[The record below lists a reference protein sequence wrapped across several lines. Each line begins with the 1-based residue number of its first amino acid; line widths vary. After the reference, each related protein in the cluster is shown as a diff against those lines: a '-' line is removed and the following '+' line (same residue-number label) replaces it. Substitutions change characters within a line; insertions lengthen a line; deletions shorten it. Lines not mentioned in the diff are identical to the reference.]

1 MYGSAWGENT
11 NKCSQ
16 IPFPLPVT
24 GNITTPG
31 KIWFFSLH
39 FLFISG
45 FTLCWPLS
53 RDPEI
58 HVVEVSF
65 TYISRICN
73 FNHCLLKEREVLKGS
88 CQGSVD
94 RSITAVQQM
103 AWHRHSSG
111 FYLIHFLDLKLL
123 INHFCEENM
132 MKPFLSFLLSCFELK
147 WKHYRGK
154 AWMKNKELK
163 CTSSASKP
171 LAFY

>member
-16 IPFPLPVT
+16 IPFPSLSLGYYYT
-24 GNITTPG
+24 RQNLIFFITLSVYFR
-31 KIWFFSLH
+31 IYSL
-39 FLFISG
+39 
-45 FTLCWPLS
+45 WPLS

-73 FNHCLLKEREVLKGS
+73 FNHCLLKERRSSKGS

-132 MKPFLSFLLSCFELK
+132 MKPLPVFLAELFELK